1 MRSLNQIEQELT
13 RVAERITV
21 GETSG
26 DEHVAAD
33 EYLID
38 ALRVVTADTDDEKQ
52 AQRVV
57 ELYRRATGHAAGD
70 DRPSA
75 IRQGPGNAGIPIEP
89 A

>member
-1 MRSLNQIEQELT
+1 MRSLNQVERELT

-38 ALRVVTADTDDEKQ
+38 GLRFVAADTEDESQ
-52 AQRVV
+52 VERII
-57 ELYRRATGHAAGD
+57 ELYRRATGRAEGGE
-70 DRPSA
+70 RPSA
-75 IRQGPGNAGIPIEP
+75 IREAPGNAGIPIEP